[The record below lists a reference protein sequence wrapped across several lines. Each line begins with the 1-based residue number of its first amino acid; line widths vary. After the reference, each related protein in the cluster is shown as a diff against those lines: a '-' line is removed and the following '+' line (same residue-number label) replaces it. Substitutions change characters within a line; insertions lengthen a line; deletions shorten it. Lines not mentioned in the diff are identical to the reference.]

1 MLDALRAQEEDIK
14 LFYYQN
20 CLLYILT
27 QSRIKIVHTNVGVT
41 VDIVPGL

>member
-20 CLLYILT
+20 CLLYPDSEQNI
-27 QSRIKIVHTNVGVT
+27 
-41 VDIVPGL
+41 